1 MSLNG
6 GPERQV
12 ADSVCLRGFT
22 LAAQG
27 IYYLRGTLGQ
37 GKSAIMLL
45 DPDSGKS
52 RLVSRIEGFAYL
64 GLTVSADGKTVFFS
78 AGNQMGADLM
88 LVEGFR

>member
-1 MSLNG
+1 
-6 GPERQV
+6 
-12 ADSVCLRGFT
+12 
-22 LAAQG
+22 
-27 IYYLRGTLGQ
+27 
-37 GKSAIMLL
+37 MLL